1 MDETPIDCQTGRK
14 SKTRLCAA
22 HRKYTSHSE
31 IQIGSNHVDEE
42 RCKMPTMSTREM
54 STLATAEIVCKGK
67 SIVRDKEMHLLTIK
81 GSLFR
86 EDKTIVNIYVINTE
100 AKMHESNA

>member
-1 MDETPIDCQTGRK
+1 M
-14 SKTRLCAA
+14 
-22 HRKYTSHSE
+22 
-31 IQIGSNHVDEE
+31 DEE